1 MTKRKINLMKTRKYK
16 DNQQRKNFSKNEAN
30 LLLKQ
35 YFKKLGSVAARS
47 GIENTQLASVAG
59 RSTNKVSELDTK
71 GIRSNNYASQ
81 SSIGG
86 SIPVLLKEHQG
97 KKAPQSSS
105 LQALSTMKEKKNNFV
120 ADYKQ

>member
-35 YFKKLGSVAARS
+35 YFKKL
-47 GIENTQLASVAG
+47 
-59 RSTNKVSELDTK
+59 DTK

-97 KKAPQSSS
+97 KEAPQSSS

>member
-35 YFKKLGSVAARS
+35 YFKKL
-47 GIENTQLASVAG
+47 AS
-59 RSTNKVSELDTK
+59 
-71 GIRSNNYASQ
+71 YASQ

-97 KKAPQSSS
+97 KEAPQSSS

>member
-35 YFKKLGSVAARS
+35 YFKKL
-47 GIENTQLASVAG
+47 
-59 RSTNKVSELDTK
+59 DTK
-71 GIRSNNYASQ
+71 GIRLNNYASQ

-97 KKAPQSSS
+97 KEAPQSSS

>member
-35 YFKKLGSVAARS
+35 YFKKL
-47 GIENTQLASVAG
+47 ASYAG

-71 GIRSNNYASQ
+71 GIRLNNYASQ